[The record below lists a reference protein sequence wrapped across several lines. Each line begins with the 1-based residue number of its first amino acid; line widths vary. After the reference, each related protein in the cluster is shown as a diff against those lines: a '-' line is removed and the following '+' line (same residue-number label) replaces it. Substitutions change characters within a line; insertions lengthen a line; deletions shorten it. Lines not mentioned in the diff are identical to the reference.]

1 MDRTN
6 LRLDLRLE
14 NMVQLTILQAGSSKT
29 ESATIAMFI
38 VSMRSQELTYIQT
51 KTSIVSEASLEI
63 QNYQEIIIAVNTIFL
78 AVFPIKWQVLPMLD
92 VGQKSDD
99 IIAFCKFANHN

>member
-51 KTSIVSEASLEI
+51 KTSIV
-63 QNYQEIIIAVNTIFL
+63 QNLRQLQCSSSVCA
-78 AVFPIKWQVLPMLD
+78 
-92 VGQKSDD
+92 QKS
-99 IIAFCKFANHN
+99 